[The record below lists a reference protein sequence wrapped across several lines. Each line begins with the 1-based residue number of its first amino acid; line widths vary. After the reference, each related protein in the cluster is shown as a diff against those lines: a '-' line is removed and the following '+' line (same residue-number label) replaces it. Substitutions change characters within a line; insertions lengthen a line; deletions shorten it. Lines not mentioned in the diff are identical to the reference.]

1 MCHTDTVSTGLHITL
16 NTGKGNNV
24 GFIFLGSIIR
34 TFGLKSRCKIANNDI
49 AYCVFTQARVF
60 FNYTNCKVFPYS
72 LATFFA
78 AVYLGIYCVK
88 RLACVP

>member
-34 TFGLKSRCKIANNDI
+34 TFGLKGRCKIANNDI
-49 AYCVFTQARVF
+49 SYCVFTQARVF
-60 FNYTNCKVFPYS
+60 FDYTNCKVFPYL

-78 AVYLGIYCVK
+78 AVYLGIY
-88 RLACVP
+88 